1 MTEARTTKPAAQPPP
16 AAEVLRLAT
25 AYQASRALYV
35 ATKLGVPDL
44 LADGSRSADDLAATI
59 GAHAPSLRRLMR
71 ALAAFGVL
79 AEGGDGRFALG
90 ALGGC
95 LRADAPGSVRALIL
109 MYGDEDFWRTW
120 GELEHC
126 IRTGETA
133 AKHLFG
139 TEDAFARYAADPR
152 FGAVFNAS
160 MTVLSA
166 NTAAAVAA
174 ACDFS
179 GVGRVVDVGGGQGR
193 LIAALLRANPGLRGI
208 LFDLPSVVEAA
219 PRLLAEADVA
229 DRCEVVGGDMFEAVP
244 AGGDLYVLSRVIHD
258 WEDARATAIL
268 GNCRRAMGGRARLVL
283 VERVLP
289 DRVEPTSG
297 VQPHLLSDL
306 NMMVRTGGRE
316 RTEGDFGALLA
327 AARFRLERVVPTT
340 APVSLVEAAP
350 A

>member
-1 MTEARTTKPAAQPPP
+1 M
-16 AAEVLRLAT
+16 LRLAT

-44 LADGSRSADDLAATI
+44 LADGPRSADDLAAAM

-79 AEGGDGRFALG
+79 AEGGDGRFTLG

-95 LRADAPGSVRALIL
+95 LRADAPDSVRDLIL
-109 MYGDEDFWRTW
+109 MYGDEDFWRTL
-120 GELEHC
+120 GDLEHC

-139 TEDAFARYAADPR
+139 TEDAFARYATDPR
-152 FGAVFNAS
+152 LGAIFNANI
-160 MTVLSA
+160 TVLSA

-174 ACDFS
+174 ACDLS

-193 LIAALLRANPGLRGI
+193 LIAALLRANPELRG
-208 LFDLPSVVEAA
+208 DPCSTSRPSWRARRGSSPRRTSPTAARWWVVT
-219 PRLLAEADVA
+219 
-229 DRCEVVGGDMFEAVP
+229 FEAVP
-244 AGGDLYVLSRVIHD
+244 PGGDLDVPSRVINS

-268 GNCRRAMGGRARLVL
+268 GNCRRAMGRRARLVL
-283 VERVLP
+283 VERCC
-289 DRVEPTSG
+289 PTGSS
-297 VQPHLLSDL
+297 LLRRPAAAAQDL

-316 RTEGDFGALLA
+316 RTEGELRR
-327 AARFRLERVVPTT
+327 AARCNGIPAGARRPTR